1 MDLKTTIKQQAQKL
15 FKTEAAFCAEQGYT
29 RTDFPKKKQTMQNQY
44 DYLTE
49 FLAPLGLE
57 VIIKEK

>member
-1 MDLKTTIKQQAQKL
+1 MDLKALIKNQAKKL
-15 FKTEAAFCAEQGYT
+15 FKTEAAFCAERGYT
-29 RTDFPKKKQTMQNQY
+29 RTDFPKKKQVMQNKY
-44 DYLTE
+44 NDLTD